1 MAKKQ
6 TVEKIIELAQ
16 VREDREWA
24 RRLAKLKQGFAQA
37 DFTAA
42 ELSAL
47 EDVVFRAFGRTKLG

>member
-1 MAKKQ
+1 MAKKTAEQ
-6 TVEKIIELAQ
+6 IIHLAQ

-37 DFTAA
+37 DFTGP

-47 EDVVFRAFGRTKLG
+47 EDIVFRAFGRTKLG